1 MKKKVITLLLASV
14 MAVSLMAC
22 GGRANSTE
30 ETPAASEE
38 ETPKENVPEEKEEA
52 KADEKKVFGATFM
65 SLQNEHF
72 QTITRGLQDWCD
84 EHEGYEL
91 VALDPDYDASVQMQQ
106 LEDFIEMGI
115 DGLFISCVDGESIVP
130 ALEKVMDAGIPVICV
145 DDHPANEDDVDGLVS
160 ANNYMAGYQA
170 GKALAEAINGEG
182 EVAHIAYY
190 IKNSTVVERDNG
202 YYDALAE
209 YPDIEIVD
217 IQVAEGSTDTA
228 LPVAEDI
235 LTGYPD
241 LKGFICVNDPTAQG
255 AYSACEAS
263 GRTDVKIVGVDGS
276 QSAMKLI
283 QQGKV
288 VATASQRPYDMG
300 KTAADQMEKILNG
313 EEIEHY
319 IQIDT
324 VLIDASNVEE
334 YIED

>member
-1 MKKKVITLLLASV
+1 MKKKVIALV
-14 MAVSLMAC
+14 MTGILTVSLLAC
-22 GGRANSTE
+22 GGTGNSASSGTETTDGATTE
-30 ETPAASEE
+30 ET
-38 ETPKENVPEEKEEA
+38 
-52 KADEKKVFGATFM
+52 ADEEPAGEEVETKVFGATFM

-91 VALDPDYDASVQMQQ
+91 VALDPNYDASVQMQQ

-130 ALEKVMDAGIPVICV
+130 ALERVMEAGIPVICV

-170 GKALAEAINGEG
+170 GTALAEAIGGEG

-209 YPDIEIVD
+209 YPGIEIVD

-235 LTGYPD
+235 LTKYPD
-241 LKGFICVNDPTAQG
+241 LKGIFCVNDPTAQG
-255 AYSACEAS
+255 AYSACEAA

-276 QSAMKLI
+276 QSAMQLI
-283 QQGKV
+283 QQGKL
-288 VATASQRPYDMG
+288 VATASQRPYEMG
-300 KTAADQMEKILNG
+300 QTAAEQMEKILNG

-324 VLIDASNVEE
+324 VLIDASNVDE
-334 YIED
+334 YIEE